1 MPRLVAAAGF
11 HRRQD
16 THDSGLFP
24 SLVQHWSH
32 MLLLTELLFAA
43 NEHDLRPVCGSDPL
57 HVLPNGIAQR
67 LSPLGV
73 VENADLVLVK
83 VVRHAFGIT
92 PLRQRALDDDPVIAG
107 EDASDLA
114 LVPVCQPWHA
124 HSGILSIAGRGGG
137 VRRGVSTLAPWG
149 GRRERLMRA

>member
-1 MPRLVAAAGF
+1 MGLLVMPRLVAAAGF

-43 NEHDLRPVCGSDPL
+43 NEHDLRPVCGGDPL

-67 LSPLGV
+67 LSPFGV
-73 VENADLVLVK
+73 VENADLVLVA
-83 VVRHAFGIT
+83 VVRHAFGIA

-107 EDASDLA
+107 ENASDLA
-114 LVPVCQPWHA
+114 LVPLGQQLHA
-124 HSGILSIAGRGGG
+124 HSGIIQLGAEVRSSGGFRG
-137 VRRGVSTLAPWG
+137 LAPAG
-149 GRRERLMRA
+149 EV